1 MIYRHKHFNLNTKL
15 RKVFDENNKELRL
28 TGNAFR
34 VLVFLCE
41 NEASTITDI
50 GEYLDGAK
58 DYDENH
64 MRQYRYKINSI
75 IGHDVVVYQN
85 NIYSISGNIEKDDS
99 VGRNT
104 DLLQFND
111 IKLEDNN
118 TIVEKDSN
126 IKFSKIPAIIATIAL
141 LLTFIDWH
149 SYGYY
154 TIMKF
159 IVTGTLAYYAFYIYT
174 VLKKI
179 DYWFWITVGIA
190 ILFNPIVPVYLKD
203 KSTWLVIDVLV
214 IVYIISL
221 IFNLQK
227 NEEDI

>member
-1 MIYRHKHFNLNTKL
+1 MIYRHKHFSLNTKL
-15 RKVFDENNKELRL
+15 KKIFDENNKELRL

-34 VLVFLCE
+34 VLIFLCE
-41 NEASTITDI
+41 NEASTITRI

-75 IGHDVVVYQN
+75 IGYDVVVYQN
-85 NIYSISGNIEKDDS
+85 NVYSISGNIEKDDKIN
-99 VGRNT
+99 RNT
-104 DLLQFND
+104 NLLQSND
-111 IKLEDNN
+111 VKLENN
-118 TIVEKDSN
+118 NIIVNKGSN
-126 IKFSKIPAIIATIAL
+126 IKFSKIPAIIAIIAL

-154 TIMKF
+154 TLMKF
-159 IVTGTLAYYAFYIYT
+159 IVSSTLAYYAYYIYT
-174 VLKKI
+174 VLKKT

-203 KSTWLVIDVLV
+203 KSTWMVIDVFVIGFLV
-214 IVYIISL
+214 FFI
-221 IFNLQK
+221 IFNKK
-227 NEEDI
+227 NEKI